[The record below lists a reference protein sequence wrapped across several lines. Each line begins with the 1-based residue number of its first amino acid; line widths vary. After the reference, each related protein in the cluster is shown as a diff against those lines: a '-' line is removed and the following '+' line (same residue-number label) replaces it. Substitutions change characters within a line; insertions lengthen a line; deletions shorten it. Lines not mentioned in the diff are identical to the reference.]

1 MRKTTLS
8 IEDIACSRTLAHT
21 KTHPRRDSV
30 AAQRLR
36 VPPPVLPIKL
46 LFAALLIGLLL
57 GGCAARQKSDD
68 SDSTTDAIEV
78 TQVFE
83 MDTIVIRASPDDDE
97 EDPPPDINLRN
108 TFDEAGA
115 YFQAEDY
122 VRAIRLYTRV
132 LDASDELIW
141 QKAAMY
147 NIGLSYENMGYWERA
162 ARTFDELIDLFPT
175 TDEGRDAYFR
185 LGEAL
190 AHLGE
195 FQRIVPLMVEVLQ
208 RPDLSDDRRIEGLV
222 RQGTA
227 QVELRQFAT
236 AETVL
241 RNAIEFDE
249 RSRKRA
255 LEEGRR
261 YERGRLASTGIA
273 QSKYLI
279 GRIYHEIFSEIRMVL
294 PVERYKK
301 DLADKDA
308 LFHQALK
315 EYTAAVRTGNAYWAP
330 QAGFQIG
337 KLYEDYYFDILASE
351 VPQRFTQEH
360 RDIYFTELRKFLA
373 PGLKSAVQMYERALG
388 MAYRMGSQEDVVEDL
403 LEHVLML
410 QEYETDEERWAEEH
424 VAVFEG
430 RHPHSPNPAREMVF
444 RDEVRNR

>member
-1 MRKTTLS
+1 MRRALS
-8 IEDIACSRTLAHT
+8 IVCVGMLLAACGARQTT
-21 KTHPRRDSV
+21 DD
-30 AAQRLR
+30 
-36 VPPPVLPIKL
+36 
-46 LFAALLIGLLL
+46 AAL
-57 GGCAARQKSDD
+57 D
-68 SDSTTDAIEV
+68 SDGFQVA
-78 TQVFE
+78 QVFE
-83 MDTIVIRASPDDDE
+83 MDTIVIRASADDDE
-97 EDPPPDINLRN
+97 EEPQPDIDLRN
-108 TFDEAGA
+108 TFDEANA

-132 LDASDELIW
+132 FNASDELIW
-141 QKAAMY
+141 LKASLY
-147 NIGLSYENMGYWERA
+147 NIGLSYENMGDWERA
-162 ARTFDELIDLFPT
+162 AYTFDELIDLFPT

-195 FQRIVPLMVEVLQ
+195 FQRIVPLMVEVLK
-208 RPDLSDDRRIEGLV
+208 RPDLNDDRRIEGLV

-227 QVELRQFAT
+227 QVELREFAA

-261 YERGRLASTGIA
+261 YERGRLANTGIA
-273 QSKYLI
+273 QAKYLI
-279 GRIYHEIFSEIRMVL
+279 GRIYHEIFGEIRMVL

-351 VPQRFTQEH
+351 VPQTFTQEH
-360 RDIYFTELRKFLA
+360 RDIYFSELRKFLA
-373 PGLKSAVQMYERALG
+373 PGLKSALQMYERALG
-388 MAYRMGSQEDVVEDL
+388 MAYRMGSQDDVVEDL
-403 LEHVLML
+403 LEHVLAL
-410 QEYETDEERWAEEH
+410 QEYQDDHEQWAAEH

-444 RDEVRNR
+444 RDEVQNR

>member
-1 MRKTTLS
+1 MV
-8 IEDIACSRTLAHT
+8 C
-21 KTHPRRDSV
+21 
-30 AAQRLR
+30 
-36 VPPPVLPIKL
+36 
-46 LFAALLIGLLL
+46 FALLL
-57 GGCAARQKSDD
+57 GACGARQNNDD
-68 SDSTTDAIEV
+68 ADAMHGDEV
-78 TQVFE
+78 VQVFE

-97 EDPPPDINLRN
+97 YLRPDINLRD
-108 TFDEAGA
+108 TFDEASA

-122 VRAIRLYTRV
+122 VRAIRLYERV
-132 LDASDELIW
+132 LDAADEMIW

-147 NIGLSYENMGYWERA
+147 NIGLSYEHMGDWERA
-162 ARTFDELIDLFPT
+162 AQTFNEVIDIFPT

-195 FQRIVPLMVEVLQ
+195 FQRIVPLMVEALQ
-208 RPDLSDDRRIEGLV
+208 RPDISDDRRIEGLV
-222 RQGTA
+222 RKGTA
-227 QVELRQFAT
+227 EVELRQFAA
-236 AETVL
+236 AETTL
-241 RNAIEFDE
+241 RSAISFDE
-249 RSRKRA
+249 NSRARA

-261 YERGRLASTGIA
+261 YERGRLANTGIA
-273 QSKYLI
+273 QAKYLI

-351 VPQRFTQEH
+351 VPKTFTQEH

-373 PGLKSAVQMYERALG
+373 PGLKSALQMYERALG
-388 MAYRMGSQEDVVEDL
+388 MAYRMGSQDDVVEDL
-403 LEHVLML
+403 LEHVLSL
-410 QEYETDEERWAEEH
+410 QAYEDDVERWAEEH

-444 RDEVRNR
+444 REDVRNR